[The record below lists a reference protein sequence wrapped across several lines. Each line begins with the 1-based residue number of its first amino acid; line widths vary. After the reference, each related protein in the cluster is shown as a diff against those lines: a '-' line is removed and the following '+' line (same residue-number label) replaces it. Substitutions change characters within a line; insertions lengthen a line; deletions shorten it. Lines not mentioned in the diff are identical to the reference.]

1 VAVLPIYAVSHLS
14 LSLSLCKHGK
24 KEKQKIKNKKINK
37 MRTKI
42 LIITALSIFVSLS
55 ALAQETKGGK
65 NCPLDDEKIKAEKIA
80 FITAEINLTVKEA
93 QAFWPVYNEFTDK
106 MDALFKEEH
115 KITKEIKKNSA
126 TLSDKE
132 LEAKLDRLVEIREDR
147 SKLEQTYHEKFKD
160 VLPIKKVA
168 QLYQADREFRK
179 HLLQK
184 YKDHP
189 CAGEK

>member
-1 VAVLPIYAVSHLS
+1 
-14 LSLSLCKHGK
+14 
-24 KEKQKIKNKKINK
+24 

-55 ALAQETKGGK
+55 AMAQETKGGK

-80 FITAEINLTVKEA
+80 FITAEIGLTVKEA

>member
-1 VAVLPIYAVSHLS
+1 
-14 LSLSLCKHGK
+14 
-24 KEKQKIKNKKINK
+24 

-55 ALAQETKGGK
+55 AMAQETKGGK

-80 FITAEINLTVKEA
+80 FITAEIGLTVKEA

-126 TLSDKE
+126 TLSDKD

-160 VLPIKKVA
+160 VLPVKKVA
-168 QLYQADREFRK
+168 LLYQADREFRK

-189 CAGEK
+189 CDGEK

>member
-1 VAVLPIYAVSHLS
+1 
-14 LSLSLCKHGK
+14 
-24 KEKQKIKNKKINK
+24 

-55 ALAQETKGGK
+55 AMAQESKGGK

-80 FITAEINLTVKEA
+80 FITAEIGLTVKEA

-147 SKLEQTYHEKFKD
+147 SNLEQTYHEKFKD

>member
-1 VAVLPIYAVSHLS
+1 
-14 LSLSLCKHGK
+14 
-24 KEKQKIKNKKINK
+24 
-37 MRTKI
+37 MRTKL

-80 FITAEINLTVKEA
+80 FITAEIGLTVKEA
-93 QAFWPVYNEFTDK
+93 QSFWPVYNEFTDK

-126 TLSDKE
+126 TLSDKD

-168 QLYQADREFRK
+168 LLYQADREFRK

>member
-1 VAVLPIYAVSHLS
+1 
-14 LSLSLCKHGK
+14 
-24 KEKQKIKNKKINK
+24 

-55 ALAQETKGGK
+55 AMAQETKGGK

-80 FITAEINLTVKEA
+80 FITAEIGLTVKEA

-126 TLSDKE
+126 TLSDKD

-160 VLPIKKVA
+160 VLPVKKVA
-168 QLYQADREFRK
+168 LLYQADREFRK

>member
-1 VAVLPIYAVSHLS
+1 
-14 LSLSLCKHGK
+14 
-24 KEKQKIKNKKINK
+24 

-126 TLSDKE
+126 TLSDKD
-132 LEAKLDRLVEIREDR
+132 LEAKLDRLVEIREER

-168 QLYQADREFRK
+168 KLYQADREFRK

>member
-1 VAVLPIYAVSHLS
+1 
-14 LSLSLCKHGK
+14 
-24 KEKQKIKNKKINK
+24 

-42 LIITALSIFVSLS
+42 LIIAALSIFVSLS

-65 NCPLDDEKIKAEKIA
+65 KCPLDDEKIKAEKIA
-80 FITAEINLTVKEA
+80 FITAEIGLTVKEA

-115 KITKEIKKNSA
+115 KITKDIKKNSA
-126 TLSDKE
+126 TLSDKD

-147 SKLEQTYHEKFKD
+147 SKLEQTYHEEFKD

-168 QLYQADREFRK
+168 KLYQADREFRK